1 MINKHVCT
9 LPLAASLALLGAS
22 SALNAQSILLTAHD
36 FGVLGGTAITSTGVV
51 GTNIVGG
58 DVGLTPG
65 ATSGI
70 TGFPPAVVTGG
81 GQIIETANVS
91 SSVRPDLITAMT
103 GLAGMA
109 SDVNLSNVDLGGMT
123 LDSGVYTFD
132 AAASLNGALVLDAKF
147 QNEAFWVFQIG
158 TSFTTA
164 VNSSVTFINLGT
176 NGGADLGLFW
186 NAGAEI
192 VIGGNNDVAGN
203 YLSGTSITF
212 GNQSEGGGRALALA
226 GVSLDETVL
235 GLYGGPGGGDFTGGL
250 AYAPGGAIVATSA
263 IPEPAATLWA
273 APSAVLAFSLLRRRR
288 AGK

>member
-1 MINKHVCT
+1 
-9 LPLAASLALLGAS
+9 
-22 SALNAQSILLTAHD
+22 
-36 FGVLGGTAITSTGVV
+36 
-51 GTNIVGG
+51 
-58 DVGLTPG
+58 VGLTPG
-65 ATSGI
+65 ASSGI

-81 GQIIETANVS
+81 GETVDTANIS
-91 SSVRPDLITAMT
+91 SSVRSDLITAMA

-109 SDVNLSNVDLGGMT
+109 SNANFSNVDLGGMT
-123 LDSGVYTFD
+123 LDPGVYSFD

-147 QNEAFWVFQIG
+147 QNAAFWVFQIG

-176 NGGADLGLFW
+176 NGGEDLGLYW

-192 VIGGNNDVAGN
+192 VIGAANDVAGN

-226 GVSLDETVL
+226 GVSLDETFL
-235 GLYGGPGGGDFTGGL
+235 DLFGGPGGGDFTGGL
-250 AYAPGGAIVATSA
+250 VYNQSGDVVAASSA

-273 APSAVLAFSLLRRRR
+273 APSAVLACSLLRRRR
-288 AGK
+288 AAK